1 MDDTPAINGV
11 ELLVDRF
18 GSWPSFH
25 DAEVLWIRLDR
36 RNGFKVQGPTVEML
50 LHVFE
55 MTSEI
60 TEDGYYRLKNH
71 SQVHFRFEHVTEL
84 QIADFNHQNAIF
96 GLTIVDE
103 TGTGW
108 ENKHYKV
115 TFDSLYG
122 VSGTF
127 NCIRPEIVSVSPCNA
142 DGARSS

>member
-1 MDDTPAINGV
+1 MDDTPAIDGA

-36 RNGFKVQGPTVEML
+36 RNGLQVQGPTVEML